1 MLPNTF
7 NIIVFIFI
15 VHSNQRHHLSCSFS
29 KENSF
34 SVHGYVFIRHKVK
47 LNQYGYYH
55 DNIHTCSWFICMHLY
70 YLEFTLKEI
79 KEEYY
84 YPTKENLATKCPEL
98 ESVGK
103 GPGVTK

>member
-1 MLPNTF
+1 MV
-7 NIIVFIFI
+7 IIMIIYILVPG
-15 VHSNQRHHLSCSFS
+15 L
-29 KENSF
+29 
-34 SVHGYVFIRHKVK
+34 YVCIYII
-47 LNQYGYYH
+47 LN
-55 DNIHTCSWFICMHLY
+55 LY

>member
-1 MLPNTF
+1 
-7 NIIVFIFI
+7 
-15 VHSNQRHHLSCSFS
+15 
-29 KENSF
+29 
-34 SVHGYVFIRHKVK
+34 
-47 LNQYGYYH
+47 
-55 DNIHTCSWFICMHLY
+55 MHLY